1 MKSPFR
7 VSTILLM
14 VVCAAFWTISAAS
27 AADSPTSEAT
37 STQKTVEVV
46 IGEDA
51 DGAGGVRTI
60 VCKSYSGEGHPERR
74 DHHAGANR
82 GYLGVEIDCLKG
94 DLGSFFGADNGEG
107 ALVTRV
113 LPDTPAEKLGL
124 RVGDVLRSVDGKT
137 ILNPQTLRQLVGSRE
152 AGDEVSIAWLRK
164 GKSRDDK
171 VELATRKA
179 ECGPGKRGGPGGGHP
194 GCESGKRGGPGSGH
208 PGCGPGKRGGPGG
221 GHPGCESG
229 KHGGPGGGHPGCE
242 SGKHGGASAKCDSRG
257 PGKVRVFA
265 KIQELGEELDLDI
278 NLEEL
283 ELLGKELSGDIAGRV
298 EELEKLVAELVEK
311 WEKRSKE

>member
-179 ECGPGKRGGPGGGHP
+179 ECGPGKRGGPGGGY
-194 GCESGKRGGPGSGH
+194 

-283 ELLGKELSGDIAGRV
+283 ELLGEELSGDIAGRV